1 MKSPGCGTTKI
12 IGKKPEA
19 AMPGTRAAKAE
30 GHDRAQICNLNM
42 SAKAITTDAAPAPVG
57 PYNQAVLAGG
67 WLYCSG
73 QIPLDPSTGA
83 MVGNGDVAKETQQVL
98 KNLVAVLNEAG
109 ATPEKVVRTTVF
121 LADLADFQTVNDL
134 YADIFSNDVS
144 PARACV
150 QVAALPKGARVEIDC
165 VAWLG

>member
-1 MKSPGCGTTKI
+1 MVT
-12 IGKKPEA
+12 
-19 AMPGTRAAKAE
+19 AE
-30 GHDRAQICNLNM
+30 GDDPPLQDRKLM
-42 SAKAITTDAAPAPVG
+42 TAKAITTSAAPAPVG

-73 QIPLDPSTGA
+73 QIPLDPATGE
-83 MVGNGDVAKETQQVL
+83 MVGGGDVAAETRQVL
-98 KNLVAVLNEAG
+98 KNLMAVLKEAG
-109 ATPEKVVRTTVF
+109 ASPEQVVRTTVF
-121 LADLADFQTVNDL
+121 LADLGDFQTVNEL
-134 YADIFSNDVS
+134 YADVFGNGVS

>member
-1 MKSPGCGTTKI
+1 
-12 IGKKPEA
+12 
-19 AMPGTRAAKAE
+19 MPQRC
-30 GHDRAQICNLNM
+30 QITM
-42 SAKAITTDAAPAPVG
+42 PAKAITTTAAPAPVG
-57 PYNQAVLAGG
+57 PYNQAVVAGE

-83 MVGNGDVAKETQQVL
+83 MVGNGDVGAETRQVL

-109 ATPEKVVRTTVF
+109 ASPAQVVRTTVF
-121 LADLADFQTVNDL
+121 LADLGDFQTVNNL
-134 YADIFSNDVS
+134 YAEVFGDGVS

>member
-1 MKSPGCGTTKI
+1 MT
-12 IGKKPEA
+12 
-19 AMPGTRAAKAE
+19 
-30 GHDRAQICNLNM
+30 
-42 SAKAITTDAAPAPVG
+42 AKAITTSSAPAPVG

-73 QIPLDPSTGA
+73 QIPLDPDTGA
-83 MVGNGDVAKETQQVL
+83 MVGNGDVAAETRQVL
-98 KNLVAVLNEAG
+98 KNLSAVLQEAG
-109 ATPEKVVRTTVF
+109 ATPAQVVRTTVF
-121 LADLADFQTVNDL
+121 LADLGDFQTVNEL
-134 YADIFSNDVS
+134 YAEVFGDGVS

>member
-1 MKSPGCGTTKI
+1 MT
-12 IGKKPEA
+12 
-19 AMPGTRAAKAE
+19 AE
-30 GHDRAQICNLNM
+30 
-42 SAKAITTDAAPAPVG
+42 AITTSAAPAPVG

-73 QIPLDPSTGA
+73 QIPLDPDTGA
-83 MVGNGDVAKETQQVL
+83 MVGNGDVAAETRQAL
-98 KNLVAVLNEAG
+98 KNLTAVLQEAG
-109 ATPEKVVRTTVF
+109 ATPAQVVRTTVF
-121 LADLADFQTVNDL
+121 LADLGDFQTVNEL
-134 YADIFSNDVS
+134 YAEVFGDGVS

>member
-1 MKSPGCGTTKI
+1 MT
-12 IGKKPEA
+12 
-19 AMPGTRAAKAE
+19 
-30 GHDRAQICNLNM
+30 
-42 SAKAITTDAAPAPVG
+42 AKAITTTAAPAPVG

-73 QIPLDPSTGA
+73 QIPLDPATGE
-83 MVGNGDVAKETQQVL
+83 MVGGGDVAAETRQVL

-109 ATPEKVVRTTVF
+109 ATPEQVVRTTVF
-121 LADLADFQTVNDL
+121 LADLGDFQTVNGL
-134 YADIFSNDVS
+134 YADIFGSGVS

>member
-1 MKSPGCGTTKI
+1 
-12 IGKKPEA
+12 
-19 AMPGTRAAKAE
+19 MP
-30 GHDRAQICNLNM
+30 
-42 SAKAITTDAAPAPVG
+42 AKAITTTAAPAPVG

-73 QIPLDPSTGA
+73 QIPLDPTTGA
-83 MVGNGDVAKETQQVL
+83 MVGDGDVAEETRQVL
-98 KNLVAVLNEAG
+98 KNLMAVLNEAG
-109 ATPEKVVRTTVF
+109 ATPAQVVRTTVF
-121 LADLADFQTVNDL
+121 LVDLGDFQTVNQL
-134 YADIFSNDVS
+134 YADVFGDGVS

>member
-1 MKSPGCGTTKI
+1 
-12 IGKKPEA
+12 
-19 AMPGTRAAKAE
+19 MP
-30 GHDRAQICNLNM
+30 
-42 SAKAITTDAAPAPVG
+42 AKAITTTAAPAPVG

-73 QIPLDPSTGA
+73 QIPLDPTSGA
-83 MVGNGDVAKETQQVL
+83 MVGDGDVAEETRQVL

-109 ATPEKVVRTTVF
+109 ATPAQVVRTTVF
-121 LADLADFQTVNDL
+121 LVDLGDFQTVNQL
-134 YADIFSNDVS
+134 YADVFGDGVS